1 MSTVSTPSGGAD
13 RVFVRKASGLIKT
26 ASNADVFIFDIG
38 LVSVGIGLG
47 GLLLYGPGVYL
58 GANLTIGV
66 LIAGVAMI
74 LVGLGMLCWTVTI
87 PRSGGIYVFAT
98 RSMWPPLAFMLSFGE
113 ASAWLF
119 YSAFGAYWI
128 TTIGIA
134 PAVTTIGIV
143 AHSQSLINAGTD
155 LTSKGWI
162 FAIGAALEIIGAV
175 LLVSGMRR
183 FFTAQKVVFIV
194 AILGTLVLI
203 GALAATS
210 RQSFV
215 HTYNNLMGPRL
226 HVGPD
231 AYNGTIAAAKAH
243 GWSNP
248 GFTWNQTLKASN
260 WAFLPL
266 IGAAFSISIGGE
278 IKSVTKGQG
287 IGIVGAI
294 VGSVVTWIIVFAL
307 VYHVMGYNFLSA
319 TTYSS
324 LNGVSAAA
332 TPVTPWVTLLA
343 GIMSNSTL
351 LTILISLGFIAWI
364 WLWVPAQ
371 VAYGNRAI
379 MAWSLDRVF
388 PDRFARVSDR
398 THTPIP
404 AIALATAAAIGFLA
418 LLTFTT
424 YFATVVFIE
433 VGVAAWTIV
442 LAAGAFFPYRRPD
455 LYEKSPISTIRP
467 LGIPIMTTACA
478 LGAIAGAA
486 YFVNL
491 FYDSFAAGHSWHSMS
506 ILLGWFAAGFV
517 IYWIMKVY
525 RGRQGVNVDLAFR
538 DIPVE

>member
-1 MSTVSTPSGGAD
+1 MSTVPTQAGTE
-13 RVFVRKASGLIKT
+13 RVFLRKASGLIKS
-26 ASNADVFIFDIG
+26 ASNTDVFIFDIG

-58 GANLTIGV
+58 GANLNIGV
-66 LIAGVAMI
+66 LLAGLAMMLI
-74 LVGLGMLCWTVTI
+74 GLGMLCWTVTI

-98 RSMWPPLAFMLSFGE
+98 RSLWPPLAFALSFGE

-134 PAVTTIGIV
+134 PAVTVVGIV
-143 AHSQSLINAGTD
+143 AHNQSVITAGTD

-162 FAIGAALEIIGAV
+162 FGIGCALELIGAALLI
-175 LLVSGMRR
+175 SGMRR
-183 FFTAQKVVFIV
+183 FFFSQKIVFTV
-194 AILGTLVLI
+194 AIVGTLVLI
-203 GALAATS
+203 IALAVTS
-210 RQSFV
+210 RATFV
-215 HTYNNLMGPRL
+215 HNYNTLMGPQL
-226 HVGPD
+226 HVGRD
-231 AYNGTIAAAKAH
+231 AYHGTIVAAAAH

-278 IKSVTKGQG
+278 IKQVAKGQG
-287 IGIVGAI
+287 YGIIGAI
-294 VGSVVTWIIVFAL
+294 VGSVVCWLIVFAL
-307 VYHVMGYNFLSA
+307 VFHVMGYNFLSA

-324 LNGVSAAA
+324 LNGVTSAA
-332 TPVTPWVTLLA
+332 TPVTPWITLLA
-343 GIMSNSTL
+343 GIMTSSSV

-364 WLWVPAQ
+364 WLWVPSQ

-388 PDRFARVSDR
+388 PDRFARVSER
-398 THTPIP
+398 THTPVP
-404 AIALATAAAIGFLA
+404 AIALATFVAISFLA

-424 YFATVVFIE
+424 YFQTVVFIE
-433 VGVAAWTIV
+433 VGVAAWTIT
-442 LAAGAFFPYRRPD
+442 LAAGALFPYRRPD
-455 LYEKSPISTIRP
+455 LYEKSPISPIRP
-467 LGIPIMTTACA
+467 FGVPVMTIACV
-478 LGAIAGAA
+478 LGAIAGVA
-486 YFVNL
+486 YFINM
-491 FYDSFAAGHSWHSMS
+491 FYDSFAAGHSWHSLS

-517 IYWIMKVY
+517 IYYLMKLY
-525 RGRQGVNVDLAFR
+525 RSRHGVNVDLAFK

>member
-1 MSTVSTPSGGAD
+1 MSAVPAEKGTE
-13 RVFVRKASGLIKT
+13 RVFLRKASGLIKT
-26 ASNADVFIFDIG
+26 ASNTDVFIFDIG

-58 GANLTIGV
+58 GANLYVAV
-66 LIAGVAMI
+66 LLAGLGMMLI
-74 LVGLGMLCWTVTI
+74 GLGMLCWTVTI

-98 RSMWPPLAFMLSFGE
+98 RSLWPPLAFALSFGE

-134 PAVTTIGIV
+134 PAVTVVGIV
-143 AHSQSLINAGTD
+143 AHSHSIITAGTD

-162 FAIGAALEIIGAV
+162 FGIGAALELVGAW
-175 LLVSGMRR
+175 LLISGMRR
-183 FFTAQKVVFIV
+183 FFFSQKIVFAV
-194 AILGTLVLI
+194 AIVGTVVLI
-203 GALAATS
+203 VSLAVTS
-210 RQSFV
+210 RSTFV
-215 HTYNNLMGPRL
+215 HNYNTLMGPQL
-226 HVGPD
+226 HLGRD
-231 AYNGTIAAAKAH
+231 AYNGTIKAAAAH

-248 GFTWNQTLKASN
+248 GATLSQTLKASN

-278 IKSVTKGQG
+278 IKQVARGQG
-287 IGIVGAI
+287 LGIVGAI
-294 VGSVVTWIIVFAL
+294 IGSVICWLVVFVL

-332 TPVTPWVTLLA
+332 TPVTPWITLLA
-343 GIMSNSTL
+343 GIMTNSSVL
-351 LTILISLGFIAWI
+351 AVVISLGFIAWI
-364 WLWVPAQ
+364 WLWVPSQ

-404 AIALATAAAIGFLA
+404 AIALATLVAIGFLA
-418 LLTFTT
+418 LFTFTT
-424 YFATVVFIE
+424 YFLTVVFIE
-433 VGVAAWTIV
+433 VGVAAWTIT
-442 LAAGAFFPYRRPD
+442 LAAGTFFPYRRPD

-467 LGIPIMTTACA
+467 FGVPIMTLACG
-478 LGAIAGAA
+478 LGTLAGIA
-486 YFVNL
+486 YFIDL
-491 FYDSFAAGHSWHSMS
+491 FYDAFAAGHSWHSLS
-506 ILLGWFAAGFV
+506 ILLGWFAGGFV
-517 IYWIMKVY
+517 VYYIMKLY
-525 RGRQGVNVDLAFR
+525 RSRQGVNVDLAFK

>member
-1 MSTVSTPSGGAD
+1 MSAVPAQKGTE
-13 RVFVRKASGLIKT
+13 RVFLRKASGLIKT
-26 ASNADVFIFDIG
+26 ASNTDVFIFDIG

-58 GANLTIGV
+58 GGNLYIAV
-66 LIAGVAMI
+66 LLAGIAMMLI
-74 LVGLGMLCWTVTI
+74 GLGMLCWTVTI

-98 RSMWPPLAFMLSFGE
+98 RSLWPPLAFALSFGE

-134 PAVTTIGIV
+134 PAVTVVGIV
-143 AHSQSLINAGTD
+143 AHSQSIINVGTD

-162 FAIGAALEIIGAV
+162 FGIGAALELIGAV
-175 LLVSGMRR
+175 LLISGMRR
-183 FFTAQKVVFIV
+183 FFFSQKVVFTV
-194 AILGTLVLI
+194 AIVGTLVLI
-203 GALAATS
+203 IALAVSSRAT
-210 RQSFV
+210 FI
-215 HTYNNLMGPRL
+215 HNYNTLMGPHL
-226 HVGPD
+226 NVGRD
-231 AYNGTIAAAKAH
+231 AYHGTITAASAH

-248 GFTWNQTLKASN
+248 GFTWNQTWKASN

-278 IKSVTKGQG
+278 IKQVARGQG
-287 IGIVGAI
+287 FGIVGAI
-294 VGSVVTWIIVFAL
+294 VGSVICWVIVFVL
-307 VYHVMGYNFLSA
+307 VYHVMGYDFLSA

-324 LNGVSAAA
+324 LNGVTAAA
-332 TPVTPWVTLLA
+332 TPVTPWITLLA
-343 GIMSNSTL
+343 GIMTSSSV

-364 WLWVPAQ
+364 WLWVPSQ

-398 THTPIP
+398 THTPVN
-404 AIALATAAAIGFLA
+404 AIMLATLVAIGFLA

-424 YFATVVFIE
+424 YFQTVVFIE
-433 VGVAAWTIV
+433 VGVAAWTIT
-442 LAAGAFFPYRRPD
+442 LAAGALFPYRRAD

-467 LGIPIMTTACA
+467 LGVPIMTWACG
-478 LGAIAGAA
+478 LGTIAGIA
-486 YFVNL
+486 YFINL
-491 FYDSFAAGHSWHSMS
+491 FFDSFAAGHSWHSLS

-517 IYWIMKVY
+517 IYYVMKLY
-525 RGRQGVNVDLAFR
+525 RARHGVNVDLAFK